1 MAIGKYFKVCFFFYQ
16 KYIFLIFDHYFFKY
30 RTEEEFERLHAESQI
45 QSKTKAM
52 SNVQQKRN
60 IISSKS
66 KISRPVK
73 NAKTTNSTEV
83 VSGSMIAEEE
93 ADTEDVNVD
102 VETSEIPVIPTANVL
117 SSVTTTTTTIVQ
129 SQPVE
134 KVLLFSNIR

>member
-1 MAIGKYFKVCFFFYQ
+1 
-16 KYIFLIFDHYFFKY
+16 
-30 RTEEEFERLHAESQI
+30 
-45 QSKTKAM
+45 M

-60 IISSKS
+60 IINSKS

-83 VSGSMIAEEE
+83 VSGSTIAEEE

-102 VETSEIPVIPTANVL
+102 VETSEIPVIPTANV
-117 SSVTTTTTTIVQ
+117 STSVTTTTTTIVQ

-134 KVLLFSNIR
+134 KVLLFLNIW